1 MKFKNLFLFL
11 ILFIIMIFLFSCAPQ
26 QQKPETIGIEKT
38 SPSEIKQTKDDFG
51 CWPPSCSVIPDAFSK
66 QMCEDWKA
74 GKQVNWY
81 DCSMMAAFPNCVK
94 LCEFEMKNNPQA
106 DKGSDWTPF
115 SQSGS
120 EPQINNGPDST
131 SYASQLKDVPPFCV
145 NDDKDHRAQLIYA
158 RPQDASDRYDL
169 LAPKIRK
176 WAGQGNGIV
185 NAEAKRFNVNANLKM
200 ACEGGKLSVLNV
212 VLTTVTTKRA
222 DLYLLTAELRSK
234 GFKDDKVKYMVW
246 YDGIVTNP
254 DGSPGTKAEA
264 WLDNWPTTS
273 FGQPQDDRPT
283 DDNLFNQGADFSF
296 VYQQFDG
303 GYAQVAMLHEYS
315 HTMGVV
321 QHSSPHHTGDG
332 HCKDSK
338 PVYLGGQDVNCAFN
352 PAHPSYKQELEVYGN
367 ACNGLGYRYDCGNDD
382 YFNPKPEPGSYLAT
396 HWNVGLPMNKFIKF
410 DNI

>member
-1 MKFKNLFLFL
+1 MMKSTLVVLML
-11 ILFIIMIFLFSCAPQ
+11 ITVLLVSSCAP
-26 QQKPETIGIEKT
+26 KGV
-38 SPSEIKQTKDDFG
+38 PSEAKRDDFG
-51 CWPPSCSVIPDAFSK
+51 CWPPSCSLIPDQQGK
-66 QMCEDWKA
+66 KLCEDWKA
-74 GKQVNWY
+74 GKQVQWF
-81 DCSMMAAFPNCVK
+81 DCSGFSDFPNCVK
-94 LCEFEMKNNPQA
+94 LCELEKKNNLQA
-106 DKGSDWTPF
+106 DAGSDWTPF

-120 EPQINNGPDST
+120 ESQINNGPDST
-131 SYASQLKDVPPFCV
+131 SYASQLKEVPPFCV
-145 NDDKDHRAQLIYA
+145 NDNEDHRAQLIYA

-185 NAEAKRFNVNANLKM
+185 NAEAKRFDVNANLKM

-222 DLYLLTAELRSK
+222 DLYLLTTELRSK
-234 GFKDDKVKYMVW
+234 GFKEDKVKYMVW

-283 DDNLFNQGADFSF
+283 DENLFNQGADFSF

-303 GYAQVAMLHEYS
+303 GYAQIAMLHEYS

-338 PVYLGGQDVNCAFN
+338 PVHLGGQDVNCAFN
-352 PAHPSYKQELEVYGN
+352 AAHPSYKPELEVYGD
-367 ACNGLGYRYDCGNDD
+367 ACNGFGFRYDCGNDD

-396 HWNVGLPMNKFIKF
+396 HWNVGLPMNKFIQF
-410 DNI
+410 DNIEKK